1 MKRAVI
7 AVLVSCAALAC
18 LAAPALAADAYPG
31 MEHLHF
37 AAGPYRIT
45 PGANLILL
53 DTNHVPK
60 PNQDG
65 YMVRI
70 APNLRYASPA
80 ASAAAASPA
89 STSSTCTTACG

>member
-1 MKRAVI
+1 
-7 AVLVSCAALAC
+7 
-18 LAAPALAADAYPG
+18 

-60 PNQDG
+60 PRQDG
-65 YMVRI
+65 YIVRM
-70 APNLRYASPA
+70 APNLRYARPA
-80 ASAAAASPA
+80 ASAAAGFRA
-89 STSSTCTTACG
+89 STSSTSIMGCG

>member
-1 MKRAVI
+1 MKKITLGILLAG
-7 AVLVSCAALAC
+7 LAC
-18 LAAPALAADAYPG
+18 AWFASSALGDSAAYPG

-37 AAGPYRIT
+37 NAGPYQIR

-65 YMVRI
+65 YMVRM
-70 APNLRYASPA
+70 APNLRYALPGGK
-80 ASAAAASPA
+80 
-89 STSSTCTTACG
+89 CCGKVPRVDVIHL